1 MPELFGFRFGR
12 ATDVDKTRNSAQNI
26 PSFVPPPNAD
36 GSMEIASGNSY
47 GTYMDL
53 EASAKNETELI
64 TKYRELAMHA
74 EVDSAIDDIVNEA
87 IVREDNKSL
96 VEINLTR
103 LEQPDK
109 VKDRIREE
117 FEYILKLLDFNN
129 VGYDLFRRWYIDGR
143 MYYHM
148 MIDETKPREGI
159 SELRYIDPR
168 RIRRVRA
175 AKKKN
180 PQAAYN
186 SRNIALAPDIEE
198 YYVYNP
204 GGAHNTVA
212 VTAGVKISTDSIA
225 HVHSGILDQRNQ
237 LTISH
242 LHKAIKPMNQLR
254 MLEDATVI
262 YRLSRAPERRIFYI
276 DVGNLPKIKA
286 EQYLHD
292 MMARHKNRIV
302 YDAATGE
309 VRDNRKFMTM
319 LEDFWLP
326 RREGGK
332 GTEITTLPGG
342 QNLGEMEDVEYF
354 RRKVYKALNVPNSRI
369 QTDSTFNFGRSG
381 EITRDEVKFSRMID
395 RLRIRFSH
403 LFDRVLETQLVLKGI
418 ITRAEWKDIK
428 ESIHYDFLRDNYFSE
443 LKDQE
448 IINARL
454 GILQNVDQYVGK
466 YFSTKYVR
474 TSILR
479 MTEDEIEQLDQE
491 LAAEAQ
497 AAIVS
502 DEPTDTAPEPKA
514 PPEPPKIVQREQKE
528 LTEEEKTLIA
538 SMTKALDEVTLPD
551 LRSEWTKL

>member
-1 MPELFGFRFGR
+1 MPELFGFRFGK
-12 ATDVDKTRNSAQNI
+12 ATEVDKVRNSAPSV
-26 PSFVPPPNAD
+26 PSFVPPPNSD
-36 GSMEIASGNSY
+36 GSMEIASGDSY

-74 EVDSAIDDIVNEA
+74 EVDGAIDDIVNEA
-87 IVREDNKSL
+87 IIREDNKSL

-117 FEYILKLLDFNN
+117 FELILKLLDFNN
-129 VGYDLFRRWYIDGR
+129 IGYDIFRRWYVDGR

-148 MIDETKPREGI
+148 MIDEQKPREGI
-159 SELRYIDPR
+159 VELRYIDPR
-168 RIRRVRA
+168 RIRRVRSP
-175 AKKKN
+175 KKK
-180 PQAAYN
+180 AAAARAAQN

-198 YYVYNP
+198 YYIYNP
-204 GGAHNTVA
+204 GGSHNTVA
-212 VTAGVKISTDSIA
+212 ITAGVKISTDSIA

-342 QNLGEMEDVEYF
+342 QNLGEMDDVEYF

-381 EITRDEVKFSRMID
+381 EITRDEIKFSRMID

-403 LFDRVLETQLVLKGI
+403 LFDRVLETQLILKGV
-418 ITRAEWKDIK
+418 ITRAEWKEIK

-448 IINARL
+448 ITNARL
-454 GILQNVDQYVGK
+454 GILQNIDPYVGK
-466 YFSTKYVR
+466 YFSTNYVR
-474 TSILR
+474 TNILR
-479 MTEDEIEQLDQE
+479 MTEEEIAQLDKE
-491 LAAEAQ
+491 IATETSGTNE
-497 AAIVS
+497 ITS
-502 DEPTDTAPEPKA
+502 DTPTPEPVA
-514 PPEPPKIVQREQKE
+514 SPTVQQEQKE
-528 LTEEEKTLIA
+528 LTEEDKILIA
-538 SMTKALDEVTLPD
+538 SMTKALDGVTLSD
-551 LRSEWTKL
+551 IRGEESKS

>member
-1 MPELFGFRFGR
+1 MPELFGFRFGK
-12 ATDVDKTRNSAQNI
+12 ATEVDKVRNSAASV
-26 PSFVPPPNAD
+26 PSFVPPPNTD

-87 IVREDNKSL
+87 IIREDNKSL

-117 FEYILKLLDFNN
+117 FEIILKLLDFNN
-129 VGYDLFRRWYIDGR
+129 IGYDIFRRWYVDGR

-148 MIDETKPREGI
+148 MIDEQKPREGI
-159 SELRYIDPR
+159 VELRYIDPR
-168 RIRRVRA
+168 RIRRVRSP
-175 AKKKN
+175 KKK
-180 PQAAYN
+180 AAAARAAQN
-186 SRNIALAPDIEE
+186 SRNITLAPDIEE
-198 YYVYNP
+198 YYIYNP
-204 GGAHNTVA
+204 GSSHNTVA
-212 VTAGVKISTDSIA
+212 ITAGVKISTDSIA
-225 HVHSGILDQRNQ
+225 HIHSGILDQRNQ

-342 QNLGEMEDVEYF
+342 QNLGEMDDVEYF

-381 EITRDEVKFSRMID
+381 EITRDEIKFSRMID

-403 LFDRVLETQLVLKGI
+403 LFDRVLETQLILRGI
-418 ITRAEWKDIK
+418 ITRAEWKEIK
-428 ESIHYDFLRDNYFSE
+428 ESIHYDFLRDNYFAE

-448 IINARL
+448 IANARL
-454 GILQNVDQYVGK
+454 GILQNIDPYVGK
-466 YFSTKYVR
+466 YFSAKYVR

-479 MTEDEIEQLDQE
+479 MTEEEITQLDKE
-491 LAAEAQ
+491 IATET
-497 AAIVS
+497 S
-502 DEPTDTAPEPKA
+502 GSNETTDTAPEPEA
-514 PPEPPKIVQREQKE
+514 PPASPKIVQREQKE
-528 LTEEEKTLIA
+528 LTEEDKILIA
-538 SMTKALDEVTLPD
+538 SMTKALDGVTLSD
-551 LRSEWTKL
+551 IRGEESKS

>member
-502 DEPTDTAPEPKA
+502 GEPTDTAPESEA
-514 PPEPPKIVQREQKE
+514 PPAPPKIVQREQKE

-551 LRSEWTKL
+551 LRSDEIKL

>member
-1 MPELFGFRFGR
+1 
-12 ATDVDKTRNSAQNI
+12 
-26 PSFVPPPNAD
+26 
-36 GSMEIASGNSY
+36 
-47 GTYMDL
+47 
-53 EASAKNETELI
+53 
-64 TKYRELAMHA
+64 MHA
-74 EVDSAIDDIVNEA
+74 EVDGAIDDIVNEA
-87 IVREDNKSL
+87 IIREDNKSL

-117 FEYILKLLDFNN
+117 FELILKLLDFNN
-129 VGYDLFRRWYIDGR
+129 IGYDIFRRWYVDGR

-148 MIDETKPREGI
+148 MIDEQKPREGI
-159 SELRYIDPR
+159 VELRYIDPR
-168 RIRRVRA
+168 RIRRVRSP
-175 AKKKN
+175 KKK
-180 PQAAYN
+180 AAAARAAQN

-198 YYVYNP
+198 YYIYNP
-204 GGAHNTVA
+204 GGSHNTVA
-212 VTAGVKISTDSIA
+212 MNAGVKISTDSIA

-342 QNLGEMEDVEYF
+342 QNLGEMDDVEYF
-354 RRKVYKALNVPNSRI
+354 RRKVYKSLNVPNSRI
-369 QTDSTFNFGRSG
+369 QTDSSFNFGRSG
-381 EITRDEVKFSRMID
+381 EITRDEIKFSRMID

-403 LFDRVLETQLVLKGI
+403 LFDRVLETQLILKGV
-418 ITRAEWKDIK
+418 ITRAEWKEIK

-448 IINARL
+448 ITNARL
-454 GILQNVDQYVGK
+454 GILQNIDPYVGK

-479 MTEDEIEQLDQE
+479 MTEEEIAQLDKE
-491 LAAEAQ
+491 IATETSGTNE
-497 AAIVS
+497 ITS
-502 DEPTDTAPEPKA
+502 DTPTPEPVA
-514 PPEPPKIVQREQKE
+514 SPTVQQEQKE
-528 LTEEEKTLIA
+528 LTEEDKILIA
-538 SMTKALDEVTLPD
+538 SMTKALDGVTLSD
-551 LRSEWTKL
+551 IRGEESSA